1 MSAVYKFLNTEIAL
15 SNSGNTVNLAKIV
28 RVTNANNSL
37 TVCSVANSTAT
48 YANVTLVPYEVATI
62 EKSPTDTLAGVN
74 LKAVSIAYR
83 N

>member
-1 MSAVYKFLNTEIAL
+1 MSAVYKFLNTEISL
-15 SNSGNTVNLAKIV
+15 NTTGNTVNTAKVV
-28 RVTNANNSL
+28 RVVNANNSL
-37 TVCSVANSTAT
+37 TVCTVANTSST
-48 YANVTLVPYEVATI
+48 YANVTLAPYEAVTI

>member
-1 MSAVYKFLNTEIAL
+1 MSAVFKFLNTEIAL
-15 SNSGNTVNLAKIV
+15 NGTGNTVNLAKVV

-37 TVCSVANSTAT
+37 TICTIANTTAT

-62 EKSPTDTLAGVN
+62 EKSPADTIAGVN

>member
-1 MSAVYKFLNTEIAL
+1 MSAVFKFLNTEIAL
-15 SNSGNTVNLAKIV
+15 NGTGNTVNLAKVV

-37 TVCSVANSTAT
+37 TICTIANTTAT

-62 EKSPTDTLAGVN
+62 EKSPTDTIAGVN

>member
-15 SNSGNTVNLAKIV
+15 NTTGNTVNSAKVV
-28 RVTNANNSL
+28 RVVNANNSL
-37 TVCSVANSTAT
+37 TVCTVANTTST
-48 YANVTLVPYEVATI
+48 YANVTLGPYEAVTI
-62 EKSPTDTLAGVN
+62 EKSTTDTLAGVN